1 MILNIIIFLAVLLT
15 LVMIHELGHF
25 VAAKLSKMRVEEF
38 AFGFP
43 PKLLGKKI
51 GETTYAFNALPI
63 GGYVKI
69 TGESFDEEEREKLKS
84 DKYAF
89 QNRPR
94 ILQLFVLLAGVFM
107 NLVLACVLFFFINIQ
122 SHLIDATNTGYAKYV
137 TNPKIYVASTI
148 QNSPAESAGL
158 ISGSKIVSMSV
169 EKINTNNVLKADLS
183 SAKNVVEFVK
193 AHNEESITIVYKN
206 PKNYNSKDIKLINK
220 TSTSTISAVYGLVP
234 DKKSVGMSVVYGE
247 YLNLSFSESVKL
259 AVYDTYNYTKLT
271 LLGLG
276 DIFSKLVKGEGV
288 MDSLSGPVGIAKIVG
303 NASSAGVENLFF
315 IIAILSINLAV
326 FNILPIPALDGGRIL
341 FVLYESITR
350 RSINYKL
357 QYYMNAIGF
366 LLLISLMLFTTYFD
380 ILKIFK

>member
-15 LVMIHELGHF
+15 LVMIHEMGHF

-43 PKLLGKKI
+43 PKLLSKKI

-84 DKYAF
+84 DKRAF

-122 SHLIDATNTGYAKYV
+122 SHLIDSTNTGYSKYV

-158 ISGSKIVSMSV
+158 ISGSEIVSMSV
-169 EKINTNNVLKADLS
+169 EKINTNNVLRADLS

-193 AHNEESITIVYKN
+193 AHNEESVTIVYKN

-271 LLGLG
+271 ILGLG
-276 DIFSKLVKGEGV
+276 DIFSKLIRGEGV

-341 FVLYESITR
+341 FVLYEAITR

>member
-1 MILNIIIFLAVLLT
+1 MIINIIIFLAVLLT

-43 PKLLGKKI
+43 PKLLSKKI

-69 TGESFDEEEREKLKS
+69 TGESFDEEEREKLKH

-89 QNRPR
+89 QNRPK
-94 ILQLFVLLAGVFM
+94 ILQLFVLSAGVFM

-122 SHLIDATNTGYAKYV
+122 SHLIDVTNTSYAKYV

-158 ISGSKIVSMSV
+158 ISGSEIVSMSV

-271 LLGLG
+271 ILGLV
-276 DIFSKLVKGEGV
+276 DIFSKLVKGGGV

-303 NASSAGVENLFF
+303 NASSAGAENLFF

-341 FVLYESITR
+341 FVLYEAITR

-357 QYYMNAIGF
+357 QYYMNAVGF